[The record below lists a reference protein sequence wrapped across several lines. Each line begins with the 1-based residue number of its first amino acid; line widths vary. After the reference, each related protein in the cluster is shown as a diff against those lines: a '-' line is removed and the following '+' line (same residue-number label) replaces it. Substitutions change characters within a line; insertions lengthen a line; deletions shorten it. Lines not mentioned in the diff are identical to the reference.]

1 MGAPKRVLPEVWR
14 EPCVHCARAQAN
26 DIIHAL
32 LGDVRDCANGVV
44 QCAWA
49 RPRMPGSDSR
59 YLGVALEMLG
69 KFGSALLHLSM
80 LALVCAIGAYWSIRI
95 LTPAPAGMP
104 PPPPAAAIRE
114 ADPVLAARMFGLVQ
128 AAPVAQAA
136 LEVQALGAY
145 AAGKDSAAVLAVGG
159 KPARVYLLNQEVA
172 AGAKL
177 VEVRGDAVTIEQG
190 GVRREIALPPAQVLG
205 LGGKPPPPGYTREG
219 GTLTAPSVAAG
230 TQPTTA
236 PPRPMQARPP
246 AFQQPPAQPQAQPQA
261 PSPQPPPQAVQ
272 PEEEEAPAA
281 ESAAGSG
288 RRTARGR
295 GLTQ

>member
-1 MGAPKRVLPEVWR
+1 
-14 EPCVHCARAQAN
+14 
-26 DIIHAL
+26 
-32 LGDVRDCANGVV
+32 
-44 QCAWA
+44 
-49 RPRMPGSDSR
+49 MPGSDSR

-205 LGGKPPPPGYTREG
+205 LGGKPPPPGQAARVPATARTTS
-219 GTLTAPSVAAG
+219 GTAAG
-230 TQPTTA
+230 AVATA
-236 PPRPMQARPP
+236 A
-246 AFQQPPAQPQAQPQA
+246 
-261 PSPQPPPQAVQ
+261 
-272 PEEEEAPAA
+272 
-281 ESAAGSG
+281 AAGC
-288 RRTARGR
+288 TARGR
-295 GLTQ
+295 GGAGGGKRSRFRASNSAGPRANAVNTAD